1 MRFAHTVARVLN
13 NAVTLISGANWL
25 HSYGD
30 TRSSTSHFES
40 TSKGGY
46 FEIRAATDDVAHSGS
61 LEVKSVT
68 SGECYP

>member
-1 MRFAHTVARVLN
+1 MLN
-13 NAVTLISGANWL
+13 NAVTLISKANWL

-40 TSKGGY
+40 TSKGDC
-46 FEIRAATDDVAHSGS
+46 FEIRAATDDIAHSES
-61 LEVKSVT
+61 LKAKSVT